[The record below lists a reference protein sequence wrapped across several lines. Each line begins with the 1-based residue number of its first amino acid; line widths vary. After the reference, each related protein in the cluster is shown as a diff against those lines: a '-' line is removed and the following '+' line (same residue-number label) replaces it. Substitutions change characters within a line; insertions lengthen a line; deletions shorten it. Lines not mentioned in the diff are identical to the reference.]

1 MADDPTEKIEPYSFL
16 YNKRAKSIF
25 AKLDYTLRNGIHIQ
39 REYPKNV
46 NLYRFLS
53 DTDNYESLK
62 NYYED
67 FYNLILVKEGSDFN
81 SYYYLN
87 LNDDGTSNV
96 PSDNRDYLRSEY
108 IIIGMLFLKMYKLDG
123 NIELDTV
130 TEFTSLL
137 YEEYEEQKNALRK
150 LINDN
155 TSDKSTDLGDKRF
168 ENVIAKSFE
177 KFGDLGWLMWDKEDD
192 KNKFKVMPSF
202 ERLRIIYQPQI
213 ETIDDLIKE
222 VKDAE

>member
-1 MADDPTEKIEPYSFL
+1 MANDTTEKIEPYSFL

-25 AKLDYTLRNGIHIQ
+25 AKIDYTLRNGIHIQ
-39 REYPKNV
+39 REYPKNI

-53 DTDNYESLK
+53 DTDNYESIK
-62 NYYED
+62 NYYQD
-67 FYNLILVKEGSDFN
+67 FYNLLLVKEGSDFN

-96 PSDNRDYLRSEY
+96 PSDNRDYLKSEY
-108 IIIGMLFLKMYKLDG
+108 IIIGMLFLKMYRLDG
-123 NIELDTV
+123 NIELDSV
-130 TEFTSLL
+130 SEFTALL

-155 TSDKSTDLGDKRF
+155 ASDKSTDLGDQRF
-168 ENVIAKSFE
+168 ENVISKSFE
-177 KFGDLGWLMWDKEDD
+177 KFGDLGWLMWDKKDEQS
-192 KNKFKVMPSF
+192 KFKVMPSF

-213 ETIDDLIKE
+213 ETIDDLINE